1 MLHFEKQQCAIAQIH
16 LHNLEFMNFVGCFR
30 AMLCTLLYSLV
41 SVQALHVNGVPE
53 IPNVLSSFISK
64 VNKLNEKEK
73 DAQADYEEKIRKE
86 IYYEAV

>member
-1 MLHFEKQQCAIAQIH
+1 
-16 LHNLEFMNFVGCFR
+16 
-30 AMLCTLLYSLV
+30 MLCTLLYSLV

-73 DAQADYEEKIRKE
+73 DAQADYEEKIRK
-86 IYYEAV
+86 